1 MCLFTF
7 CFKGLHKISSSL
19 FAQGWTWKS
28 WAIVYYLWTIYRRP
42 MLLQMSMYSKYVLHT
57 TNTQQRICFIGMTPQ
72 LFVLQFHLKYMETL
86 ICMCLANCLCSLIS
100 LHSCSNLLW
109 TSSNNLPSWR
119 CLIQGSK
126 SECIYMAFIVFIG
139 NLPEFELRKVEGPY
153 KVHKV
158 TRKIANSGFFLC
170 QLTDHFLSKWPV
182 LSSNVDQTS
191 WW

>member
-1 MCLFTF
+1 
-7 CFKGLHKISSSL
+7 
-19 FAQGWTWKS
+19 
-28 WAIVYYLWTIYRRP
+28 
-42 MLLQMSMYSKYVLHT
+42 
-57 TNTQQRICFIGMTPQ
+57 
-72 LFVLQFHLKYMETL
+72 METL

-100 LHSCSNLLW
+100 LHSCFNLIW

-126 SECIYMAFIVFIG
+126 SECIYMAFMFFIG
-139 NLPEFELRKVEGPY
+139 NLPEFELRKLEGPY

-158 TRKIANSGFFLC
+158 TWKIANSGFFLC

-191 WW
+191 WSSDFLCLCNIILPHHSFIVDVLWNVLGSYNHKNIFILYMDLRKVWLHLTQQA